1 MLEFV
6 EAGNYRAKLKVVG
19 VGGGGGN
26 ALNTMI
32 SGQLNGVEFIAAN
45 TDAKALEQSLAQ
57 TKIQLGQGLGAG
69 GNPEVGRQAAE
80 QNRAQLEESL
90 KGADMVFIT
99 AGMGGGTGTGGA
111 PVIAQIARQVGAL
124 SVGVVTRPFDFE
136 GRKRSRLALQGLEEL
151 KQHVDSLIVI
161 PNQRLLNIVGK
172 NTGVLEAFKK
182 ADEVLLQAVKGIA
195 DLVAIGGHINVD
207 FADVRTI
214 MSERGMALMGT
225 GNAAGEERAVEAAH
239 NAISNPLLDDVRIEG
254 AKGVL
259 INISGGPDLTL
270 HEISEVCNLIREEA
284 HEDALIIFGDVIE
297 PGRNGDI
304 QVTVIA
310 TGFQDFNRD
319 LRTRFP
325 RPQVV
330 AAAAKPDGS
339 SSRLDIP
346 TAVRKRQVE
355 AAAKRPKNFHA
366 YAKEEISEEE
376 YDIPTFMRRQGD

>member
-6 EAGNYRAKLKVVG
+6 EAETHAAKLKVVG

-26 ALNTMI
+26 AINTMI
-32 SGQLNGVEFIAAN
+32 AGSLQGVEFIAAN
-45 TDAKALEQSLAQ
+45 TDAKALEMNSASV
-57 TKIQLGQGLGAG
+57 KVQLGQGLGAG
-69 GNPEVGRQAAE
+69 GNPEVGRQAAQ
-80 QNRAQLEESL
+80 QNRAQLEEAL
-90 KGADMVFIT
+90 AGADMVFVT

-111 PVIAQIARQVGAL
+111 PVIAQLAREAGAL
-124 SVGVVTRPFDFE
+124 CVGVVTKPFDFE
-136 GRKRSRLALQGLEEL
+136 GRKRSRYALQGIEEL
-151 KQHVDSLIVI
+151 KEHVDSLIVI

-172 NTGVLEAFKK
+172 NTTVLESFKK

-195 DLVAIGGHINVD
+195 DLIGVGGHINVD

-225 GNAAGEERAVEAAH
+225 GSAEGEERAVEAAH

-259 INISGGPDLTL
+259 INITGGSDLTL
-270 HEISEVCNLIREEA
+270 HEISEACNLIREEA

-297 PGRNGDI
+297 QSRNGAV

-319 LRTRFP
+319 MRLRFKP
-325 RPQVV
+325 S
-330 AAAAKPDGS
+330 AAAE
-339 SSRLDIP
+339 SRPNLDIP
-346 TAVRKRQVE
+346 TLIRKKQSEGGASKARRVQ
-355 AAAKRPKNFHA
+355 A
-366 YAKEEISEEE
+366 YLKEEASEEE
-376 YDIPTFMRRQGD
+376 YDIPTFLRRQSD

>member
-6 EAGNYRAKLKVVG
+6 EAGSLSAKLKVVG

-26 ALNTMI
+26 AINTMI
-32 SGQLNGVEFIAAN
+32 SGDLQGVQFIAAN
-45 TDAKALEQSLAQ
+45 TDAKALEMNLAPV
-57 TKIQLGQGLGAG
+57 KVQLGQGLGAG
-69 GNPEVGRQAAE
+69 GNPDVGRQAAE
-80 QNRAQLEESL
+80 QNRAQLEEAI
-90 KGADMVFIT
+90 KGADMVFVT

-111 PVIAQIARQVGAL
+111 PIIARIAREAGAL
-124 SVGVVTRPFDFE
+124 CVGIVTRPFDFE
-136 GRKRSRLALQGLEEL
+136 GRKRSRYAMQGLEEL
-151 KQHVDSLIVI
+151 KEHVDSLIVI

-172 NTGVLEAFKK
+172 NSTVLEAFKK

-225 GNAAGEERAVEAAH
+225 GQGSGEERAVEAAH

-259 INISGGPDLTL
+259 INITGGPDLTL
-270 HEISEVCNLIREEA
+270 HEISEACNLIREEA

-297 PGRNGDI
+297 PARNGEI

-319 LRTRFP
+319 LRMKF
-325 RPQVV
+325 RPQMLTP
-330 AAAAKPDGS
+330 ARPDGN
-339 SSRLDIP
+339 SSRMDIP
-346 TAVRKRQVE
+346 MMVRKKQIETSASRG
-355 AAAKRPKNFHA
+355 KNFHA
-366 YAKEEISEEE
+366 YVKEEVSEEE
-376 YDIPTFMRRQGD
+376 YDIPTFLRRQGD

>member
-1 MLEFV
+1 
-6 EAGNYRAKLKVVG
+6 
-19 VGGGGGN
+19 
-26 ALNTMI
+26 
-32 SGQLNGVEFIAAN
+32 
-45 TDAKALEQSLAQ
+45 
-57 TKIQLGQGLGAG
+57 
-69 GNPEVGRQAAE
+69 
-80 QNRAQLEESL
+80 
-90 KGADMVFIT
+90 
-99 AGMGGGTGTGGA
+99 
-111 PVIAQIARQVGAL
+111 VGAL
-124 SVGVVTRPFDFE
+124 SVGIVTRPFDFE
-136 GRKRSRLALQGLEEL
+136 GRKRARLALQGLEEL

-225 GNAAGEERAVEAAH
+225 GSASGEERAVEAAH

-259 INISGGPDLTL
+259 INITGGPDLTL
-270 HEISEVCNLIREEA
+270 HEISEACNLIREEA

-297 PGRNGDI
+297 PGRNGEV

-310 TGFQDFNRD
+310 TGFQDFNRA
-319 LRTRFP
+319 LGTRFK
-325 RPQVV
+325 PQVLTP
-330 AAAAKPDGS
+330 AKADGS
-339 SSRLDIP
+339 SSRMDIP
-346 TAVRKRQVE
+346 TAVRQKQIE
-355 AAAKRPKNFHA
+355 NAAKRPKNYHA
-366 YAKEEISEEE
+366 YAAKEEISEEE

>member
-1 MLEFV
+1 MLELV
-6 EAGNYRAKLKVVG
+6 EAGNHTAKLKVVG

-26 ALNTMI
+26 AVNTMI
-32 SGQLNGVEFIAAN
+32 SGELKGVEFIAAN
-45 TDAKALEQSLAQ
+45 TDSKALEMNLAQ

-69 GNPEVGRQAAE
+69 GNPDVGRQAAE
-80 QNRAQLEESL
+80 QNRAQLEEML

-111 PVIAQIARQVGAL
+111 PVIAQIAREVGAL
-124 SVGVVTRPFDFE
+124 AVGIVTRPFDFE
-136 GRKRSRLALQGLEEL
+136 GRKRARYALQGLEEL
-151 KQHVDSLIVI
+151 KQNVDSLIVI

-172 NTGVLEAFKK
+172 NTTVLEAFKK

-195 DLVAIGGHINVD
+195 DLIAIGGHINVD

-225 GNAAGEERAVEAAH
+225 GSASGEERAVEAAH

-259 INISGGPDLTL
+259 INITGGSDLTL
-270 HEISEVCNLIREEA
+270 HEISEACNLIREEA

-297 PGRNGDI
+297 PGRNGEV

-310 TGFQDFNRD
+310 TGFQDFNRA
-319 LRTRFP
+319 LGTRFK
-325 RPQVV
+325 PQVLTP
-330 AAAAKPDGS
+330 AKADGS
-339 SSRLDIP
+339 SSRMDIP
-346 TAVRKRQVE
+346 TAVRQKQIE
-355 AAAKRPKNFHA
+355 NAAKRPKNYHA
-366 YAKEEISEEE
+366 YAAKEEISEEE

>member
-6 EAGNYRAKLKVVG
+6 EAGSLSAKLKVVG

-26 ALNTMI
+26 AINTMI
-32 SGQLNGVEFIAAN
+32 SGDLQGVQFIAAN
-45 TDAKALEQSLAQ
+45 TDAKALEMNLAPV
-57 TKIQLGQGLGAG
+57 KVQLGQGLGAG
-69 GNPEVGRQAAE
+69 GNPDVGRQAAE
-80 QNRAQLEESL
+80 QNRAQLEEAI
-90 KGADMVFIT
+90 KGADMVFVT
-99 AGMGGGTGTGGA
+99 AGMGGGTGTGGG
-111 PVIAQIARQVGAL
+111 PVIAQLAREQGAL
-124 SVGVVTRPFDFE
+124 CVGVVTKPFDFE
-136 GRKRSRLALQGLEEL
+136 GRKRSRYAAQGIEEL
-151 KQHVDSLIVI
+151 KEHVDSLIVI

-172 NTGVLEAFKK
+172 NSTVLEAFKK

-225 GNAAGEERAVEAAH
+225 GQGSGEERAVEAAH

-259 INISGGPDLTL
+259 INITGGPDLTL
-270 HEISEVCNLIREEA
+270 HEISEACNLIREEA

-297 PGRNGDI
+297 PARNGEI

-319 LRTRFP
+319 LRMKF
-325 RPQVV
+325 RPQMLTP
-330 AAAAKPDGS
+330 ARPDGN
-339 SSRLDIP
+339 SSRMDIP
-346 TAVRKRQVE
+346 MMVRKKQIETSASRG
-355 AAAKRPKNFHA
+355 KNFHA
-366 YAKEEISEEE
+366 YVKEEVSEEE
-376 YDIPTFMRRQGD
+376 YDIPTFLRRQGD

>member
-1 MLEFV
+1 MLELV
-6 EAGNYRAKLKVVG
+6 EAGNHTAKLKVVG

-32 SGQLNGVEFIAAN
+32 SGELSGVEFIAAN
-45 TDAKALEQSLAQ
+45 TDAKALEMNLAP

-80 QNRAQLEESL
+80 QNRAQLEEAL
-90 KGADMVFIT
+90 KGADMVFVT

-111 PVIAQIARQVGAL
+111 PVIAQIAREVGAL
-124 SVGVVTRPFDFE
+124 SVGIVTRPFDFE
-136 GRKRSRLALQGLEEL
+136 GRKRCRLAQQGLEEL

-172 NTGVLEAFKK
+172 NLGVLESFKK
-182 ADEVLLQAVKGIA
+182 ADGVLLQAVKGIA

-225 GNAAGEERAVEAAH
+225 GAASGEERAVEAAH

-297 PGRNGDI
+297 PNRNGDI

-330 AAAAKPDGS
+330 DPTWPDGS
-339 SSRLDIP
+339 SSRMDIP
-346 TAVRKRQVE
+346 TAVRQKQIQ
-355 AAAKRPKNFHA
+355 AAAKRPRDYRA
-366 YAKEEISEEE
+366 LAKEEMSEEDYE
-376 YDIPTFMRRQGD
+376 IPAFMRHNGD